1 MKQMR
6 KGNLTG
12 VLVLLVLAVF
22 LVCAMLVLLTGAD
35 IVQKLTRKDQ
45 ENYLHRTAV
54 QYVTMRVHQADEA
67 GMVSVRRMEE
77 RDVLVLAEQ
86 IDGCRYETLVY
97 YYDDHLREMFC
108 QAGSGIP
115 LEFGEQILE
124 LDGFTA
130 RMDGAQ
136 LDISLQMADGGTQ
149 RMLLHLRSGLEADN
163 EE

>member
-22 LVCAMLVLLTGAD
+22 LVCAMMVLLTGAD
-35 IVQKLTRKDQ
+35 IVEKLTRKDQ
-45 ENYLHRTAV
+45 ETYLHRTAV
-54 QYVTMRVHQADEA
+54 QYVTMRVHQSDEA
-67 GMVSVRRMEE
+67 GMVSVRRMED

-108 QAGSGIP
+108 QAGSEIP

-124 LDGFTA
+124 LKGFTA
-130 RMDGAQ
+130 RMEGSQ
-136 LDISLQMADGGTQ
+136 LNISLQMKCGATEK
-149 RMLLHLRSGLEADN
+149 MLLHLRSGLEADN